1 MDGLKCVV
9 TGGSG
14 FVGWRLV
21 EMLVERGAREVVS
34 FDISP
39 QPEQTVPNPKVKFV
53 QGDIRMKDV
62 VDSVIQGA
70 DVVFHIAAVVGT
82 FHPKKLYEEVNFD
95 GTMNILEACKK
106 FKVKRMVLSGT
117 PSTRFH
123 GVGISGKG
131 IEELEMPKNFVAE
144 YARTKAKAEIAVMN
158 AITDDFLATCVMPH
172 QVYGPYDTLFMPQLM
187 YVSKKGGLRVFGDGQ
202 NEISICYNDNYCHA
216 LMLAAEKLFV
226 GSPVV
231 GSSYIITDGGK
242 YKIWDLL
249 EEASLYMGY
258 GSIKARQRIPYFVM
272 MLIASISEFVSRLFG
287 KVSRIQRFTVLML
300 MIDRWFDIF
309 TAEGDLG
316 YKPMK
321 PTAEGKAMPQVV
333 SSCLRSR
340 GTGMHISPPLHT
352 KYVMHPAHSLAR
364 NAPVVQGAR
373 GFLDKK
379 GSGSGGGRC

>member
-21 EMLVERGAREVVS
+21 EMLVERGAREVIS

-39 QPEQTVPNPKVKFV
+39 QPEQAVPNPKVKFV
-53 QGDIRMKDV
+53 QGDIRKKDV

-82 FHPKKLYEEVNFD
+82 FHPKKLYEEVNYD

-123 GVGISGKG
+123 HGVGISGKG
-131 IEELEMPKNFVAE
+131 IEEMEMPKKFVAE

-187 YVSKKGGLRVFGDGQ
+187 YVSKKGILRVYGDGQ

-216 LMLAAEKLFV
+216 LMLAAEKLYA

-231 GSSYIITDGGK
+231 GSSYIVTDGGK

-249 EEASLYMGY
+249 DEASLYMGY
-258 GSIKARQRIPYFVM
+258 GSIKEKQRIPYFVM
-272 MLIASISEFVSRLFG
+272 MMIATISEFVSKLLG

-300 MIDRWFDIF
+300 MIDRWFDISA
-309 TAEGDLG
+309 AERDLG
-316 YKPMK
+316 YKPIK
-321 PTAEGKAMPQVV
+321 PTTEAWPETLQWFKEHEDFLIRKAQAAVEDV
-333 SSCLRSR
+333 
-340 GTGMHISPPLHT
+340 
-352 KYVMHPAHSLAR
+352 
-364 NAPVVQGAR
+364 
-373 GFLDKK
+373 KK
-379 GSGSGGGRC
+379 KKKRD